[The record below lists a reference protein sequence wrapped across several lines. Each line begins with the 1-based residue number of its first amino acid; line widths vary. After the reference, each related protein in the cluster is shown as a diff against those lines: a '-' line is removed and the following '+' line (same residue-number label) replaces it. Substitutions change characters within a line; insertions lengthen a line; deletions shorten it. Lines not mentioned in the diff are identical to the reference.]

1 METLLASICIVRI
14 NIKEDT
20 DMKNNKKFNYE
31 IIIKFYLVLTNIITT
46 SISTLLTNNA
56 SQAIVLYR

>member
-1 METLLASICIVRI
+1 
-14 NIKEDT
+14 
-20 DMKNNKKFNYE
+20 MKNNKKFNYE